1 MKIVEIRLLQAQAV
15 LSLVESELL
24 AVVELVA
31 VVALMLLALQ
41 LRHVTERVLVVL
53 WLQHELLSSS
63 EQPH

>member
-1 MKIVEIRLLQAQAV
+1 M

-41 LRHVTERVLVVL
+41 LQRVIARVLVVL